1 MMSLLEYELAFAA
14 IVIPIGLAVVWLV
27 RQSEKHE
34 DVAKRGDGS
43 SRHAT

>member
-1 MMSLLEYELAFAA
+1 MKLLEYELVFAA
-14 IVIPIGLAVVWLV
+14 TVFPIGLADVWLV

-34 DVAKRGDGS
+34 DLAKHGDGS